1 MRNRFRNRLCEE
13 KNRCLGLKSVSKR
26 ESCMMRAKYKEWHHF
41 CRLLSGD
48 MKKRR
53 ECLVK
58 FVNLHNDRMIK
69 RSEKGLK
76 RLKRK
81 RGRVVRALKRAK
93 KRLRR

>member
-1 MRNRFRNRLCEE
+1 LVKNKFRNRLCEA
-13 KNRCLGLKSVSKR
+13 KNKCLGLKDGGKR
-26 ESCMMRAKYKEWHHF
+26 ESCMMKAKYKEWHHF

-48 MKKRR
+48 IKKRR

-69 RSEKGLK
+69 RTEKGLK

-81 RGRVVRALKRAK
+81 RERTVGG
-93 KRLRR
+93 LRRA